1 MIVAAHQPHYV
12 PWLGY
17 LDKLAKADLFVV
29 MDDLAFVPR
38 NFHNRQHL
46 KLAGGTGWL
55 TVPIVHRRKR
65 DAIMDKQIAGSSSPK
80 HHWQHQHF
88 RTLVTH
94 YGGARHFA
102 DYADELR
109 DVYTRPW
116 TSLIALDL
124 HMLALARR
132 WLGIRTPIVRSSQL
146 GLTGTKTD
154 RLIDLCKRVGARCY
168 LTGVGGSTQYLDV
181 EAMGRAGIGIVWQH
195 FEHPEYAQ
203 RYPTVGFVP
212 RLGFLDLVLNCG
224 PASRDILFDASHP
237 VQLTAPVAR
246 PPSTQIV
253 QTAGEHR
260 RRIRASDSGGLHAE
274 SVSLG
279 AEP

>member
-1 MIVAAHQPHYV
+1 MIVAAHQPHYM

-29 MDDLAFVPR
+29 MDDLAFVPG

-46 KLAGGTGWL
+46 KHSDGAGWL
-55 TVPIVHRRKR
+55 SVPIVNRRKR
-65 DAIMDKQIAGSSSPK
+65 DALIMEKQIAGSSSPK
-80 HHWQHQHF
+80 HHWQHQHW
-88 RTLVTH
+88 RTLVIH
-94 YGGARHFA
+94 YGGARYFA

-116 TSLIALDL
+116 TSLIDLDL
-124 HMLALARR
+124 HMLGLARR
-132 WLGIRTPIVRSSQL
+132 WLRIPTPIVRSSQL
-146 GLTGTKTD
+146 GITGTKTE
-154 RLIDLCKRVGARCY
+154 RLIDLCRRIGARCY
-168 LTGVGGSTQYLDV
+168 LTGVGGSVNYLDV
-181 EAMGRAGIGIVWQH
+181 EAMARAGIGVIWQH

-203 RYPTVGFVP
+203 RYPDVGFVP

-237 VQLTAPVAR
+237 IQVSAPAAIPSSAR
-246 PPSTQIV
+246 SAR
-253 QTAGEHR
+253 TAGDHR
-260 RRIRASDSGGLHAE
+260 SRIRSPDSPRHLE
-274 SVSLG
+274 SVALA